1 MSWQGRAGGS
11 LMAIV
16 LQETLRGVFYAPFYA
31 ALALG
36 AYREEGVEVRLVSAP
51 SPSQSARGLA
61 DGTVD
66 VTWGGPMRVM
76 HTYEQDPGCDLV
88 CFCEVVTRDP
98 FFLIGRTAKPDLQ
111 LGDLMDKRMAIV
123 SEVPTPWLCLQE
135 DMRRAGL
142 DPARLDCVTGQS
154 MASNSAALRRGEVV
168 VVQLFQ
174 PFAEELLE
182 AGAGHIWYA
191 AAERGP
197 TSYTTLYAR
206 RPLLAER
213 RDECERMVRAI
224 HRTLKWVHAGDGAR
238 LAAAIAQYFPDVPQQ
253 RLASALDRFKA
264 LGLWGRDTRLPRSGY
279 ERLRAGLVSGGLV
292 AKGTPY
298 ETAVDN
304 TLAELV
310 ARQDPPAL
318 MR

>member
-1 MSWQGRAGGS
+1 
-11 LMAIV
+11 MAIV

-36 AYREEGVEVRLVSAP
+36 AYAREGVEVRLTSARTP
-51 SPSQSARGLA
+51 SDSARGLA

-76 HTYEQDPGCDLV
+76 LTYEQDPTCDLV

-98 FFLIGRTAKPDLQ
+98 FFLVGPSPKPDFKLA
-111 LGDLMDKRMAIV
+111 DLMGKRVTTV
-123 SEVPTPWLCLQE
+123 SEVPTPWMCLQE

-142 DPARLDCVTGQS
+142 DPAKLDRVTDQS
-154 MASNSAALRRGEVV
+154 MASNTAALQRGEVD

-174 PFAEELLE
+174 PFVEELIE
-182 AGAGHIWYA
+182 SGTGHIWHA

-206 RPLLAER
+206 RALLAER
-213 RDECERMVRAI
+213 RDECLALVRAI
-224 HRTLKWVHAGDGAR
+224 YRTLKWVHAGTGAQ
-238 LAAAIAQYFPDVPQQ
+238 LAAAIADYFPDVPAQ
-253 RLASALDRFKA
+253 RLANALDRYKA
-264 LGLWGRDTRLPRSGY
+264 LGLWGRDPRLPKSGY

-292 AKGTPY
+292 KPGAPY

-304 TLAELV
+304 TLADRVIRE
-310 ARQDPPAL
+310 DPPAL
-318 MR
+318 PA

>member
-1 MSWQGRAGGS
+1 
-11 LMAIV
+11 MAIV

-36 AYREEGVEVRLVSAP
+36 AYAREGVEVRLVSAP
-51 SPSQSARGLA
+51 RPSDSARGLA

-76 HTYEQDPGCDLV
+76 LTYDQDPSCDLV

-98 FFLIGRTAKPDLQ
+98 FFLVGRMPALDFKLA
-111 LGDLMDKRMAIV
+111 DLMGKRVATV

-135 DMRRAGL
+135 DVRRAGL
-142 DPARLDCVTGQS
+142 DPARLDRLTGQS
-154 MASNSAALRRGEVV
+154 MASNAAALTRGEVD

-174 PFAEELLE
+174 PFVEELLE
-182 AGAGHIWYA
+182 TGAGHIWHA

-206 RPLLAER
+206 RTLLAER
-213 RDECERMVRAI
+213 RGECAALVRAI
-224 HRTLKWVHAGDGAR
+224 HRTLGWVHAGTGTQ
-238 LAAAIAQYFPDVPQQ
+238 LAAAIAGYFPDVPPG
-253 RLASALDRFKA
+253 RLAAALDRYKA
-264 LGLWGRDTRLPRSGY
+264 LGLWGQDTRLPRSGY
-279 ERLRAGLVSGGLV
+279 DRLKAGLVSGGLITAGV
-292 AKGTPY
+292 PY

-304 TLAELV
+304 SLAEV
-310 ARQDPPAL
+310 AIQEGLPPL
-318 MR
+318 Q